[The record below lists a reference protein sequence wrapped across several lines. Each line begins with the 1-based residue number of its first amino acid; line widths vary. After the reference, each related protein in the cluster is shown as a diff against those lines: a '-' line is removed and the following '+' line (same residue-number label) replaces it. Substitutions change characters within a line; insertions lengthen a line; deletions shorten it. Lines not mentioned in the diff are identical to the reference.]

1 VRTRATTGKPARQLR
16 TAWTDEWDDPTH
28 PDPLPMPLH
37 TMLTAEAQTR
47 VQRAATTPGSGA
59 ERLITYFV
67 GQVVGSMNS
76 VRPATQV
83 VHDMVEEYLDTAQ
96 RLAATLEG

>member
-1 VRTRATTGKPARQLR
+1 
-16 TAWTDEWDDPTH
+16 
-28 PDPLPMPLH
+28 
-37 TMLTAEAQTR
+37 MLTAEAQTR
-47 VQRAATTPGSGA
+47 VQRAAATPGSGA